1 MILTRPGNK
10 KELVGPL
17 HGYFPPHR
25 CRILPFFGAGGDF
38 FKMPKADFTVIND
51 GDDDVTNLFLTV
63 INQREELRKLI
74 EIMPISQSLLKYW
87 LKNKEA
93 DPVKKSV
100 RFLLLSNF
108 TYMGKQDTIKFGVN
122 RTKENLLRRI
132 EPTFKELVGTT
143 TQIMTED
150 FRDVIKKISFAD
162 RVLSRDESFIYMDP
176 AYLDTTNTYST
187 PDWTKEDAVD
197 CLGIMV
203 NEGIKAAMSEFDHPF
218 IMSEA
223 KKRGLNI
230 FPLKSRRNMKNRR
243 TEILITNYLP
253 NHRLF

>member
-25 CRILPFFGAGGDF
+25 CRIIPFFGAGGDF

-51 GDDDVTNLFLTV
+51 ADDDVTNLFLV
-63 INQREELRKLI
+63 VVNQREELRKMI
-74 EIMPISQSLLKYW
+74 EIMPISEALLDHW
-87 LKNKEA
+87 LVNTET
-93 DPVKKSV
+93 DPVKKAV

-108 TYMGKQDTIKFGVN
+108 TYMGKQDTIRFGAN
-122 RTKENLLRRI
+122 RTKESLLRRI

-143 TQIMTED
+143 TQIMNTD
-150 FRDVIKKISFAD
+150 FRNVIKKISFAD

-176 AYLDTTNTYST
+176 AYLDTSNTYST
-187 PDWTKEDAVD
+187 PKWTKEDSTD
-197 CLGIMV
+197 CLEIMV
-203 NEGIKAAMSEFDHPF
+203 KEGIRAAMSEFDHPF
-218 IMSEA
+218 IIEEA
-223 KKRGLNI
+223 EKRGLNV
-230 FPLKSRRNMKNRR
+230 FGLKSRRNMKNRR
-243 TEILITNYLP
+243 TEILITNYRP